1 MKEFIKYRS
10 RKIKFI
16 AYKLP
21 CGDIVIDFDVIPK
34 RPIIYGMK
42 AVCWTEKEYLE
53 DINEILEGSPVR
65 CFKKWLRKNYDY
77 IKVLE

>member
-21 CGDIVIDFDVIPK
+21 CGDIVIDFDIIPK

-42 AVCWTEKEYLE
+42 AVCWTEKEYFLLFLPKIPI
-53 DINEILEGSPVR
+53 D
-65 CFKKWLRKNYDY
+65 CK
-77 IKVLE
+77 